1 MKKSVTFITRN
12 YPPSLNING
21 ESVCDLVDFLQQNYP
36 EIECNIVFIDMI
48 TEHGGRKRE
57 PLGNLV
63 KAKNKFDRNFGPLR
77 LFKMLYDG
85 YILIKKAQKIKSDL
99 YVVTTSPPMLP
110 FWAARGL
117 KKSQKRAVWD
127 LDLFPEMLM
136 ANGNIKPGNPI
147 YQAIV
152 KKTYS
157 DNPDFVIALGPS
169 QAKYITEKC
178 YKKEIPITLL
188 PCGSFDG
195 DPPQSVPDW
204 YDDSKIA
211 IGYCGNVNDAHNPDF
226 ISYMI
231 DSILPESQ
239 QLILALYGSKA
250 PALIEYAQNKPGVV
264 LVKSVPREQLVYID
278 IHMVTLLPSFTH
290 YAVPSKA
297 VSAISMGK
305 SIVFCGDKDA
315 DNWVMFQDAA
325 WFIPDSEEM
334 KVEIQKFCQD
344 ITVNLIQ
351 IKAER
356 AVLYSKELTQMVS
369 NSYHF
374 IGDYITNLKKTL

>member
-1 MKKSVTFITRN
+1 
-12 YPPSLNING
+12 
-21 ESVCDLVDFLQQNYP
+21 
-36 EIECNIVFIDMI
+36 
-48 TEHGGRKRE
+48 
-57 PLGNLV
+57 
-63 KAKNKFDRNFGPLR
+63 
-77 LFKMLYDG
+77 
-85 YILIKKAQKIKSDL
+85 
-99 YVVTTSPPMLP
+99 
-110 FWAARGL
+110 
-117 KKSQKRAVWD
+117 
-127 LDLFPEMLM
+127 MLM